1 MRTVKKKRMVDNTMI
16 SDHRT
21 CDRYFYYRHIRGLTP
36 ETTSPALVFGSAW
49 HDAMDVVW
57 KLLTKNPEIDTTKC
71 AELAFLD
78 WHINWKK
85 AGFPGLDEM
94 SGDIDY
100 RFAVRNPATALEM
113 IYSYIEK
120 RRSFIS
126 KCEMI
131 AIEQPFAVPLD
142 PRDNNLIY
150 VGRLDKVVKHE
161 GEIKIIEHKTSSE
174 YAKGPGFKRS
184 FADSFSPNSQI
195 DGYLFAGRMLYGSHC
210 RNILVDAALVHK
222 EHHDTF
228 AFFPIR
234 RQEAHLDAWL
244 WETRVRIDQIEAN
257 LSAFTKSPKSAP
269 YMAAFPKNT
278 SSCTKYNGCQYLDLC
293 KMWAN
298 PKGREEV
305 PDGFK
310 YEVWEP
316 FDLLKLNKIN
326 LRKSTV
332 VRIAA

>member
-1 MRTVKKKRMVDNTMI
+1 MRTVKKTRIVDNTMI

-21 CDRYFYYRHIRGLTP
+21 CDRYFYYRHVRGFNP
-36 ETTSPALVFGSAW
+36 ESKSPALSFGSAW
-49 HDAMDVVW
+49 HEAMDIVW
-57 KLLTKNPEIDTTKC
+57 KILSKNKDAETSKV
-71 AELAFLD
+71 AELAYRSWED
-78 WHINWKK
+78 NWTSD
-85 AGFPGLDEM
+85 GLPGLNEM
-94 SGDIDY
+94 SGEMDD
-100 RFAVRNPATALEM
+100 RFKMRNPSTALEM

-120 RRSFIS
+120 RRHFIS
-126 KCEMI
+126 QCELI

-142 PRDNNLIY
+142 PSDKSLVY

-174 YAKGPGFKRS
+174 YSAGGGFRRS

-195 DGYLFAGRMLYGSHC
+195 DGYLFAGRMLYGKKCTS
-210 RNILVDAALVHK
+210 ILVDAALVHRD
-222 EHHDTF
+222 HHDTF

-234 RQEAHLDAWL
+234 RQEGHIDAWL

-257 LSAFTKSPKSAP
+257 LAALKSAAP
-269 YMAAFPKNT
+269 KGQYMAAFPKNT

-298 PKGREEV
+298 PISKDI
-305 PDGFK
+305 PAGFK
-310 YEVWEP
+310 YEIWEP
-316 FDLLKLNKIN
+316 FDLLKLSKIN
-326 LRKSTV
+326 LKKSTV